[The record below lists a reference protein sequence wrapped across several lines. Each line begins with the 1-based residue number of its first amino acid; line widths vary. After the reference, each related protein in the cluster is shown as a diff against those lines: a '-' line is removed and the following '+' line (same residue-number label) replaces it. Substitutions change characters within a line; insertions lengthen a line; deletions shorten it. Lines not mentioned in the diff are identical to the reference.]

1 MLANFLGD
9 LRYAA
14 RRLAAAP
21 AFTAAAVIT
30 IALGIGINTGIFS
43 VLNGIA
49 LRDLPA
55 PNAHELVSI
64 QQSRQVPGFLGPPI
78 RMFSGA
84 EYREYRDGTE
94 TLSGILAY
102 RGGAIVTLGGDAP
115 QEVMGTLVSCNYFE
129 VLEYAPVLGPGLA
142 NDCDADGATPT
153 VVLGHDLWTKA
164 F

>member
-30 IALGIGINTGIFS
+30 IALGDGINTGLFS

-49 LRDLPA
+49 FRDLPA
-55 PNAHELVSI
+55 PDANELVSI
-64 QQSRQVPGFLGPPI
+64 QLSRQLPGFPGPV
-78 RMFSGA
+78 RRFSAA

-94 TLSGILAY
+94 TLSGILA
-102 RGGAIVTLGGDAP
+102 
-115 QEVMGTLVSCNYFE
+115 
-129 VLEYAPVLGPGLA
+129 
-142 NDCDADGATPT
+142 
-153 VVLGHDLWTKA
+153 
-164 F
+164 